1 MSKLIN
7 TFRKCPSPANREK
20 LQRYINRHI
29 MAICIASADDIA
41 FLKTHE
47 FKI

>member
-1 MSKLIN
+1 MNKLIN
-7 TFRKCPSPANREK
+7 TYRKCPSPANREK
-20 LQRYINRHI
+20 LQRYINRHM

>member
-1 MSKLIN
+1 MNKLIN
-7 TFRKCPSPANREK
+7 TYRKCPSPANREK

-41 FLKTHE
+41 FLKAHE

>member
-7 TFRKCPSPANREK
+7 TYRKCPSPANRAK
-20 LQRYINRHI
+20 LQKYIDRHI

-41 FLKTHE
+41 FLKAHE

>member
-7 TFRKCPSPANREK
+7 AYRKCPSPANRAK
-20 LQRYINRHI
+20 LQKYIDRHV
-29 MAICIASADDIA
+29 MAICIASADEIA

>member
-7 TFRKCPSPANREK
+7 TYRKCPSPANREK